1 MKGQGFS
8 LFDILA
14 YKLKAFCFDCIY
26 TVNSTCRTLYL
37 LRFVYLSSSPFPF
50 PYIIPATLIIT
61 SCSLDLKPYVSIF
74 SSEELL
80 AVLGMSHENVKV
92 VLIGTQY
99 VETDPVSFKSVVQRL
114 TGKDCCVSWIEES
127 SFSGIKTETKVHG
140 KVAAERPCG
149 TATVGVGTGGVPLLT
164 KGFSFKDLD
173 RMIMEAPPMD
183 EFKWLWD
190 D

>member
-1 MKGQGFS
+1 MAAK
-8 LFDILA
+8 
-14 YKLKAFCFDCIY
+14 
-26 TVNSTCRTLYL
+26 
-37 LRFVYLSSSPFPF
+37 
-50 PYIIPATLIIT
+50 
-61 SCSLDLKPYVSIF
+61 
-74 SSEELL
+74 
-80 AVLGMSHENVKV
+80 GMSRENVKV

-173 RMIMEAPPMD
+173 RMIMEAPPVE